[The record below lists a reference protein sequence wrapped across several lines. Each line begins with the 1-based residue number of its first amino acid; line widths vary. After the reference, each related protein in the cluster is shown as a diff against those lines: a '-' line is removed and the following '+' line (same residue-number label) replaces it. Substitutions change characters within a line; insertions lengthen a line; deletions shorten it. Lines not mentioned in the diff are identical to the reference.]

1 MRFSVVVN
9 TYNRAHSLELTL
21 EGLRWLD
28 HDDFEVVV
36 VNGPSVDGTDELLA
50 RYEGRVK
57 VVRCPERNLSAS
69 RNLGI
74 AAAAGTV
81 VAFIDD
87 DAYPHP
93 GWLTALERAFESSDE
108 VAGAGGPV
116 LDHTGWTFQAWR
128 SYASRFANPRWEQE
142 QGPEPSWLLCL
153 PGAPVFPYTT
163 GTNSAFR
170 RDRLI
175 ELGGFDEEFEYYL
188 DETDV
193 CCRLIDKGWVVRT
206 LDEGFVYHKFLPSE
220 IRGAD
225 RIISSRFS
233 IVKNVCYFALKHGLP
248 ATSFSELC
256 VRLSEVIERERDAV
270 RVDVAHGRLPPG
282 HLERFESDAAAA
294 STLGFER
301 YRSGED
307 RTRPASWFDERRE
320 PFLPFR
326 VHRPEGGRLR
336 VALLTQEYPPK
347 AVNGIGRIVH
357 ALAIGLAAAGHE
369 VHAVVNG
376 EGHPRVDLED
386 GVWVHRL
393 PITTQKNPPEG
404 VPQHIWDQAATL
416 GAEVGLIHGRRP
428 LDIVHVQSWDSL
440 AAALVHSPDSYLT
453 VIGTHTPLAVLV
465 DVDGRHPAS
474 DPTIQQMLR
483 LENRLYEEADGVLAS
498 GPAIVAELERR
509 GVRFD
514 PDRLGLVSHGL
525 PDLAAG
531 AGHSRV
537 APKPTDEVG
546 VQVLFVGRLEPRK
559 GIDVLLAAVPR
570 VVTDHPGVT
579 FTIVGEDAQVPG
591 EDRSQVERFTATAP
605 PEVASRVRFTG
616 RIDDE
621 ELHRLYAECDVL
633 VCPSRFESFGL
644 TLLEA
649 MMFSKPVIAVN
660 VGGMQ
665 YIVEDGASGRL
676 VPPDDAPALAA
687 AIEELAG
694 DPQMRRRMGK
704 RARELYEQ
712 RFSQERMV
720 QGAVAFYRRLLAH
733 ERARAPASVS

>member
-9 TYNRAHSLELTL
+9 TYNRAQSLELTL

-36 VNGPSVDGTDELLA
+36 VNGPSTDGTVELLA
-50 RYEGRVK
+50 RYDGRVK
-57 VVRCPERNLSAS
+57 VLQCPERNLSAS
-69 RNLGI
+69 RNVGI
-74 AAAAGTV
+74 AAAAGDI

-93 GWLTALERAFESSDE
+93 GWLNALERAFEASDE
-108 VAGAGGPV
+108 VAAAGGPV

-142 QGPEPSWLLCL
+142 QGPDPSWLLCL

-170 RDRLI
+170 RDRLV

-193 CCRLIDKGWVVRT
+193 CCRLIDRGWVVRT
-206 LDEGFVYHKFLPSE
+206 LDEGFVYHKFLPSD

-225 RIISSRFS
+225 RIISSRYS

-248 ATSFSELC
+248 ATSFAELC
-256 VRLSEVIERERDAV
+256 VRLSEVIERERDVV
-270 RVDVAHGRLPPG
+270 RFDVAHGRLPLG
-282 HLERFESDAAAA
+282 HIERVETDTAAA

-301 YRSGED
+301 FRSGAD
-307 RTRPASWFDERRE
+307 RTRPSWWFAERR
-320 PFLPFR
+320 LPFVPFA

-336 VALLTQEYPPK
+336 VALLTQEYPPEP
-347 AVNGIGRIVH
+347 VNGIGRIVH
-357 ALAIGLAAAGHE
+357 ALAVGLAAAGHE

-386 GVWVHRL
+386 GVWVHRI
-393 PITTQKNPPEG
+393 PIVSQKHCPPG
-404 VPQHIWDQAATL
+404 VPQHIWDQASTL
-416 GAEVGLIHGRRP
+416 GAEVGLTHGRRP

-440 AAALVHSPDSYLT
+440 AAAVVDSPDSYLT

-465 DVDGRHPAS
+465 DVDDRHPAS

-498 GPAIVAELERR
+498 GPAIVSELERR

-514 PDRLGLVSHGL
+514 RDRLGLVSHGL
-525 PDLAAG
+525 PDLASGGVEPG
-531 AGHSRV
+531 AVTGGGMH
-537 APKPTDEVG
+537 
-546 VQVLFVGRLEPRK
+546 VLFVGRLEPRK

-570 VVTDHPGVT
+570 VVASCPEVT
-579 FTIVGEDAQVPG
+579 FTVVGEDAQVPG
-591 EDRSQVERFTATAP
+591 EDRTQIERFTATAP
-605 PEVASRVRFTG
+605 ADVAQRVHFAG

-621 ELHRLYAECDVL
+621 ELHRLYAECDAL

-649 MMFSKPVIAVN
+649 MMFSKPVIAVKA
-660 VGGMQ
+660 GGMQ

-676 VPPDDAPALAA
+676 VPPDDAAALAGTIQA
-687 AIEELAG
+687 LAEDAEL
-694 DPQMRRRMGK
+694 RRRMGL
-704 RARELYEQ
+704 RARELYEE

-720 QGAVAFYRRLLAH
+720 EGVVAFYRRLLASV
-733 ERARAPASVS
+733 PAGVS

>member
-9 TYNRAHSLELTL
+9 TYNRAQSLALTL
-21 EGLRWLD
+21 EGLRRLD

-36 VNGPSVDGTDELLA
+36 VNGPSTDGTDELLA
-50 RYEGRVK
+50 RLEGEVK
-57 VVRCPERNLSAS
+57 VLHCPERNLSAS
-69 RNLGI
+69 RNVGI
-74 AAAAGTV
+74 AGSAGDI

-93 GWLTALERAFESSDE
+93 GWLTALERAFEDDE
-108 VAGAGGPV
+108 VAAAGGPV

-142 QGPEPSWLLCL
+142 QGPEPGWLLSV

-170 RDRLI
+170 RDRLVA
-175 ELGGFDEEFEYYL
+175 LGGFDEEFEYYL
-188 DETDV
+188 DETDL
-193 CCRLIDKGWVVRT
+193 CCRLIDAGWVVRT
-206 LDEGFVYHKFLPSE
+206 LDEGFVYLKFLSSD

-282 HLERFESDAAAA
+282 HLERFENDAAAA

-301 YRSGED
+301 FRAGDD
-307 RTRPASWFDERRE
+307 RTRPASWFAERQL
-320 PFLPFR
+320 PFLPFP
-326 VHRPEGGRLR
+326 VYRPEGGRLR

-347 AVNGIGRIVH
+347 PVNGIGRIVH

-386 GVWVHRL
+386 GVWVHRM
-393 PITTQKNPPEG
+393 PITSQKDPPAG

-440 AAALVHSPDSYLT
+440 AAAVVRSPDPYLT

-498 GPAIVAELERR
+498 GPGIVAELERR
-509 GVRFD
+509 GVTLDR
-514 PDRLGLVSHGL
+514 DRLGLVSHGL
-525 PDLAAG
+525 PDLAANG
-531 AGHSRV
+531 RIPN
-537 APKPTDEVG
+537 APKNGPEVDL
-546 VQVLFVGRLEPRK
+546 LFVGRLEPRK
-559 GIDVLLAAVPR
+559 GIDVLLAGVPR
-570 VVTDHPGVT
+570 VVANCPGVR

-591 EDRSQVERFTATAP
+591 EDRTQVERFTAVAS

-621 ELHRLYAECDVL
+621 ALHRLYAECDLL

-649 MMFSKPVIAVN
+649 MMFSKPVIAVK

-665 YIVEDGASGRL
+665 YIVEDGATGLL
-676 VPPDDAPALAA
+676 VPPDDATALAA
-687 AIEELAG
+687 AIEELAA
-694 DPQMRRRMGK
+694 DPIRRRRMGV
-704 RARELYEQ
+704 RARQLYEE

-720 QGAVAFYRRLLAH
+720 EGAVAYYRRLLD
-733 ERARAPASVS
+733 RVPAGVG